1 MQLSKIVLTLLTA
14 AFFIN
19 SGCTRHKQKSYL
31 KETYKE
37 IKKNF
42 LKAKYL
48 KKETIQLDKN
58 EASLDWVVAKGLIYT
73 LSDNNIIYLRQ
84 NMYIVVDTGSGN
96 FILNLIVKNI
106 VHKPIVYS
114 SDLSEIIKVAKFEL
128 ADDLGMCL
136 N

>member
-1 MQLSKIVLTLLTA
+1 MEL
-14 AFFIN
+14 F
-19 SGCTRHKQKSYL
+19 
-31 KETYKE
+31 KE

-58 EASLDWVVAKGLIYT
+58 EASLDWVIAKGLIYT

-114 SDLSEIIKVAKFEL
+114 SDLSEVIKVAKFEL
-128 ADDLGMCL
+128 ADNLRMCL

>member
-1 MQLSKIVLTLLTA
+1 MEL
-14 AFFIN
+14 F
-19 SGCTRHKQKSYL
+19 
-31 KETYKE
+31 EE
-37 IKKNF
+37 IKNNF

-48 KKETIQLDKN
+48 RKETIQLDKN
-58 EASLDWVVAKGLIYT
+58 EASLDWVIAKGLIYT

-84 NMYIVVDTGSGN
+84 NMYIVVDTSSGN

-106 VHKPIVYS
+106 VHKSIAFS
-114 SDLSEIIKVAKFEL
+114 GDLLEIIKVAKFEL